1 MSEYLDTLKSV
12 HLHFLHRNLAYTA
25 VWISVSKPHKVF
37 FENMFQHCV
46 VTVDEI
52 WCIELYLNSL
62 HVPQQTQKVSRK
74 IFFIHLFC
82 ICTKE
87 KYNNR
92 CKNNNVKYMDSHH
105 FQKNSS
111 GLGFRQLKQ
120 SIFDKAKKHLWE
132 SRIFTQTVRFL
143 ITIFQKIYCQIA
155 FTNLGLKCDFW
166 FYHFKF
172 QIEFPVF
179 QTFLY

>member
-1 MSEYLDTLKSV
+1 MNYCSRKSRDYIHGIVLRCLQRRCMFTNKLLVEVEWVSRCTLKSG

-87 KYNNR
+87 KYNNH
-92 CKNNNVKYMDSHH
+92 CKNNNVKYMDSHLFEH
-105 FQKNSS
+105 RTNSNVFIYWGS
-111 GLGFRQLKQ
+111 NSNTL
-120 SIFDKAKKHLWE
+120 
-132 SRIFTQTVRFL
+132 FL
-143 ITIFQKIYCQIA
+143 ASNKRTS
-155 FTNLGLKCDFW
+155 N
-166 FYHFKF
+166 
-172 QIEFPVF
+172 IEPN
-179 QTFLY
+179 Y